1 MANYGLDM
9 TITRQPLGFCYG
21 EDVTGPMPE
30 IRTLDQIR
38 PSLRNPDCE
47 GPEQVY
53 AIAMDVARLAD
64 RPELE
69 KRMLLFG
76 VVTYAAGTLG
86 DEPVRS
92 QDMFT
97 VLASTADGRPL
108 SCTKSGRVKRLSTC
122 RSMWTTIRDD
132 VLRYSRGRVK
142 RYWSL
147 PDGAMRRFRPRP
159 MSR

>member
-21 EDVTGPMPE
+21 EDVTEADAG
-30 IRTLDQIR
+30 DQNAGSD
-38 PSLRNPDCE
+38 PPVAAQSGLRR
-47 GPEQVY
+47 PEQVY

-86 DEPVRS
+86 DEPVAAR
-92 QDMFT
+92 
-97 VLASTADGRPL
+97 
-108 SCTKSGRVKRLSTC
+108 TC
-122 RSMWTTIRDD
+122 SP
-132 VLRYSRGRVK
+132 Y
-142 RYWSL
+142 
-147 PDGAMRRFRPRP
+147 
-159 MSR
+159 